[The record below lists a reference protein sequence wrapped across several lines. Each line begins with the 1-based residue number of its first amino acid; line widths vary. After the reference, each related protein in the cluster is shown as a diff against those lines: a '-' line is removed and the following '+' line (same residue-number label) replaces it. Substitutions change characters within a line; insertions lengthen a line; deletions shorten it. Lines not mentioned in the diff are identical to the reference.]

1 MAQTGSPLS
10 GRTTAGDVST
20 FTAVTELQFD
30 RLTQWAK
37 GNFDAPPPMD
47 NVDAPPMDKRPYLPA
62 SFDEIPLSEQPAS
75 LIKAQLEATIGSPL
89 FPGIEMSWSAE
100 LPETYDLET
109 PFTIG
114 KDVKPGDMTRY
125 LSLPWQSDFYMCRN
139 YW

>member
-1 MAQTGSPLS
+1 MAQTGSPLP

-30 RLTQWAK
+30 RLTQWAR
-37 GNFDAPPPMD
+37 GNFDAPPR
-47 NVDAPPMDKRPYLPA
+47 DKRPYLPA

-75 LIKAQLEATIGSPL
+75 LIKAQLDATIGSPL

-100 LPETYDLET
+100 LPATYDLEA